1 MRNCKILLLI
11 FNVKIHTVFFL
22 DQRLQRLENDLR
34 RASDEIEALTNRL
47 RNLQAARDGND
58 RANAIQELDRA
69 IAARR
74 EYIARI
80 ENEIETLELE
90 IENEEL
96 RAQIELNRIRNQ
108 AAIQHRN
115 DLLNRLN
122 NLGAPPG

>member
-1 MRNCKILLLI
+1 M
-11 FNVKIHTVFFL
+11 
-22 DQRLQRLENDLR
+22 R
-34 RASDEIEALTNRL
+34 RASDEIEALSNRR

-74 EYIARI
+74 EYIARV

-108 AAIQHRN
+108 AAIQRGN
-115 DLLNRLN
+115 NLLNRLN
-122 NLGAPPG
+122 NLGKPF